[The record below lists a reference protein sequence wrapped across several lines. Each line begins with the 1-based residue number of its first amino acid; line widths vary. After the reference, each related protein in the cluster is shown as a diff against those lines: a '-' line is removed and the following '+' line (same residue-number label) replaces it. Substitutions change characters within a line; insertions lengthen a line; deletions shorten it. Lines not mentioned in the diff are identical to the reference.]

1 LIERERFVLEEKNRL
16 DIERNKEKA
25 IIEKLKNQTNEEG
38 GDNEMKIFTKELFSE
53 VRDDLA
59 DSYT

>member
-1 LIERERFVLEEKNRL
+1 MIERERFVLEEKNRV
-16 DIERNKEKA
+16 DNEKNKEKA
-25 IIEKLKNQTNEEG
+25 IIEKLKNQTNEES
-38 GDNEMKIFTKELFSE
+38 GDNDMKIFTKELFAE

>member
-1 LIERERFVLEEKNRL
+1 MIERERFVLEEKNRL